1 MPCHLQRHVLAR
13 SPRLPLPKPT
23 EGRRKIVFEVVSLHN
38 PLMRPMPNVGLGL
51 RGEIEHW
58 SQRLGDVLTGR
69 NIDKKSSDTWLDLIN
84 ESTGGR
90 GHNDWPL
97 FPCPQCDFERDIGE
111 GFVSGRDHHYFCPSP
126 LAQGTG

>member
-1 MPCHLQRHVLAR
+1 MPLSASARVLAR

-23 EGRRKIVFEVVSLHN
+23 EGRRKIVYEVVCLDN
-38 PLMRPMPNVGLGL
+38 PLMRPMPNGGLGL
-51 RGEIEHW
+51 WGEIEHLV
-58 SQRLGDVLTGR
+58 QRLGDLLTGQD
-69 NIDKKSSDTWLDLIN
+69 IDKKSRDTWLDLIN
-84 ESTGGR
+84 EPTGGR

-97 FPCPQCDFERDIGE
+97 FACPQRDFERDIGE

>member
-1 MPCHLQRHVLAR
+1 MPPAASARVLAR
-13 SPRLPLPKPT
+13 SRRLLLPKPT
-23 EGRRKIVFEVVSLHN
+23 EGVRKIVHEVVCLDN
-38 PLMRPMPNVGLGL
+38 PLVRPMPNCGVGLW
-51 RGEIEHW
+51 REIEHLV
-58 SQRLGDVLTGR
+58 QRLGDVLTGQD
-69 NIDKKSSDTWLDLIN
+69 IDKKSRDTWLDLIN

-97 FPCPQCDFERDIGE
+97 FARPQRDFERDIGE